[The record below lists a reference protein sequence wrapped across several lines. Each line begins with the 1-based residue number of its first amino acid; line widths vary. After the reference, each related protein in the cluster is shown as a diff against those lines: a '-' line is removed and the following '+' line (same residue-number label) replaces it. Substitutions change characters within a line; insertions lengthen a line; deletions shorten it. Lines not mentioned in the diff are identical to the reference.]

1 MRVYGLAAV
10 SRGTRLAAEVRREE
24 ILAAT
29 IEHVQRVG
37 LASTRVA
44 DVANT
49 LGVSSG
55 LLFYHFGTKDALIA
69 EAFAYAAERDLAGL
83 QRAIAR
89 GTDATDR
96 LRRVLRL
103 YGPTGSAAG
112 WRLWID
118 AWGQTERA
126 PLVHSVLR
134 DLNARWCAALRG
146 VVEDGVAEGS
156 FTCADEDSTLARVL
170 ALLDGLSVAYLVY
183 RSVTRT
189 QIRRWVAEAVALE
202 LGLDSQILLSG
213 R

>member
-1 MRVYGLAAV
+1 V

-24 ILAAT
+24 ILTAT
-29 IEHVQRVG
+29 IQHVQRVG

-44 DVANT
+44 DVAAT

-55 LLFYHFGTKDALIA
+55 LLFYHFGTKDALVA
-69 EAFAYAAERDLAGL
+69 EAFAYAVERDLAAVR
-83 QRAIAR
+83 RAIAR
-89 GTDATDR
+89 GSDATDR

-126 PLVHSVLR
+126 PLIRSVLS
-134 DLNARWCAALRG
+134 DMNARWCAELRE

-156 FTCADEDSTLARVL
+156 FTCADVTSTLSRVV
-170 ALLDGLSVAYLVY
+170 ALLDGLSVAFLVY
-183 RSVTRT
+183 RSVTRS
-189 QIRRWVAEAVALE
+189 QARQWVAEAVALE
-202 LGLDSQILLSG
+202 LGVDSRLLMSG

>member
-1 MRVYGLAAV
+1 M
-10 SRGTRLAAEVRREE
+10 SHGTRLAVEDRREE

-44 DVANT
+44 DVANA

-55 LLFYHFGTKDALIA
+55 LLFYHFGTKDALVA
-69 EAFAYAAERDLAGL
+69 EAFAFAVERHLAKL
-83 QRAIAR
+83 RRAIAH
-89 GTDATDR
+89 GTDATDC
-96 LRRVLRL
+96 LRRVLNL

-126 PLVHSVLR
+126 PLLHSVLL
-134 DLNARWCAALRG
+134 DMNARWCAALRG
-146 VVEDGVAEGS
+146 VVQDGVAEGS
-156 FTCADEDSTLARVL
+156 FTCADVTTTLSRVL
-170 ALLDGLSVAYLVY
+170 ALLDGLSVASLVY

-202 LGLDSQILLSG
+202 LGMDSHVLLI
-213 R
+213 RR

>member
-1 MRVYGLAAV
+1 MSPGR
-10 SRGTRLAAEVRREE
+10 RLAAEVRREE

-44 DVANT
+44 DVANA

-55 LLFYHFGTKDALIA
+55 LLFYHFGTKDALVA
-69 EAFAYAAERDLAGL
+69 EAFAYAVERDLAKL
-83 QRAIAR
+83 RRAIAR
-89 GTDATDR
+89 GSDATDR

-103 YGPTGSAAG
+103 YGPTGSAVG

-134 DLNARWCAALRG
+134 EMNARWCAALRE

-156 FTCADEDSTLARVL
+156 FTCADVNATLSRVL
-170 ALLDGLSVAYLVY
+170 ALLDGLSVAFLVY
-183 RSVTRT
+183 RSVTRA
-189 QIRRWVAEAVALE
+189 QIRQWVAEAVALE
-202 LGLDSQILLSG
+202 LGVDGQALSTG